1 MAKGDDRT
9 DKHVFE
15 QPATIREPAAPSVP
29 RATPSP
35 AVSVIPLPNE
45 EQARAGEASSTTPQD
60 VRAAT
65 DALIHEILEEDF
77 LSDSAEPKPAE
88 PRAPPSREEDWPAE
102 LHALPLQ
109 EE

>member
-1 MAKGDDRT
+1 MAKGDERT

-15 QPATIREPAAPSVP
+15 QPATLREPAAPSEPHAIPSSTVP
-29 RATPSP
+29 
-35 AVSVIPLPNE
+35 VIPLPNE
-45 EQARAGEASSTTPQD
+45 EQARAGEAHPTTLQD
-60 VRAAT
+60 AREAT

-77 LSDSAEPKPAE
+77 LSDSAGPRPTE
-88 PRAPPSREEDWPAE
+88 PRAQPSREEDWPAE